1 MCYSN
6 FRFVVR
12 PPSSQINVQKK
23 DCILSLLDREF
34 VTQPDAVNNV
44 EFDMECTTIPLLV
57 RTGVVDI
64 LREADCVPSPGVSTK
79 ELPDYVFVYSSLSKM
94 TDCFLWLTKHTRLG
108 TTSLPA
114 LSFACTHSP
123 HISSLSQTLP
133 PTPPLFK
140 NVWIR

>member
-64 LREADCVPSPGVSTK
+64 LRVSDCVPSPRVSTK
-79 ELPDYVFVYSSLSKM
+79 ELPEYVFVYSSLSKM

-108 TTSLPA
+108 TTAFPA
-114 LSFACTHSP
+114 LSLKLTLIP
-123 HISSLSQTLP
+123 PKSL
-133 PTPPLFK
+133 LFH
-140 NVWIR
+140 RRFHR